1 MDLKDR
7 IKKLL
12 KDQPLAVLATSIN
25 DKPHTTL
32 IAQLTNIKNNEL
44 IFATTIKSR
53 KAQNIKKN
61 PSVSIF
67 VDNRSNTYLDFK
79 DAVGVTIKGKVKTTK
94 NQYKKIFLKKH
105 PYLQD
110 FVKSPSTSL
119 FKLEIEKI
127 EAVVNFQE
135 VYVVNFNE

>member
-12 KDQPLAVLATSIN
+12 ADQPLAVLATSNN

-32 IAQLTNIKNNEL
+32 IAQVTKLKDKEL

-67 VDNRSNTYLDFK
+67 IDNRRNTYLDFK
-79 DAVGVTIKGKVKTTK
+79 DAIGVTIKGKVKPTK

-119 FKLEIEKI
+119 FKVEIENI

-135 VYVVNFNE
+135 VYVVNLNE